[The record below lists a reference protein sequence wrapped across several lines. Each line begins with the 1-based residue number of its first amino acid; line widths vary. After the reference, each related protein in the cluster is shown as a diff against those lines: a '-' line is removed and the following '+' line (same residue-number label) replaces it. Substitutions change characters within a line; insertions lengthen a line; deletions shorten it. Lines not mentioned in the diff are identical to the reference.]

1 MVEYWQDRE
10 FMVFGEENSNQ
21 EELFM
26 MPIFHECNIINNSE
40 SITNIILFRYGVHMI
55 IKLNDV
61 GPISNASI
69 DISKINV
76 VGGVN
81 SSGKSMISKLLYC
94 YFKSRNEDESFEYLM
109 DSEGL
114 DKDLDVTF
122 EGNLNPH
129 DVFYIDNISILD
141 LKDLDILRVDH
152 IIHIK
157 EALEGDETK
166 ESENID
172 IIRNII
178 KENCLN
184 TTSSGIKEIGIIE
197 LLLKNNRLKEN
208 SFLIIDEP
216 ESSLHPE
223 WEIRFAEILVLLVKD
238 LSIHIYL
245 NSHSPMFIEA
255 ISLYS
260 QYYDLLEDTNFYLTQ
275 KSVEDKFYFKK
286 INPKNMGEVYENLTK
301 PYDELDKLKAKI
313 LFKE

>member
-1 MVEYWQDRE
+1 MKEHLSIKI
-10 FMVFGEENSNQ
+10 ENVCSIN
-21 EELFM
+21 EA
-26 MPIFHECNIINNSE
+26 NIE
-40 SITNIILFRYGVHMI
+40 
-55 IKLNDV
+55 
-61 GPISNASI
+61 
-69 DISKINV
+69 ISKINV

-81 SSGKSMISKLLYC
+81 SSGKSTISKLLYC

-109 DSEGL
+109 DGEGL
-114 DKDLDVTF
+114 SDFIDSSIGF
-122 EGNLNPH
+122 EGNLNPSN
-129 DVFYIDNISILD
+129 VFYIDNISILD

-157 EALEGDETK
+157 EALEESEEVN
-166 ESENID
+166 ESENIAK
-172 IIRNII
+172 IQNII
-178 KENCLN
+178 KGDCL
-184 TTSSGIKEIGIIE
+184 TSTSTGIKEIGIIE

-223 WEIRFAEILVLLVKD
+223 WQIKFAEILVLLVKD
-238 LSIHIYL
+238 LNIHIYL
-245 NSHSPMFIEA
+245 NSNSPMFIEA

-260 QYYDLLEDTNFYLTQ
+260 QYYDLLKYTNFYLTQ
-275 KSVEDKFYFKK
+275 KTANDKFIFKK